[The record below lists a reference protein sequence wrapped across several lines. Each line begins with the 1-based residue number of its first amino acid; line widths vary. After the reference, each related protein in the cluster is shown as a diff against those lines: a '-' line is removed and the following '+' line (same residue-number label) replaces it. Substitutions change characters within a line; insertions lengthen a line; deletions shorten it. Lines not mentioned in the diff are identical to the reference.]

1 MSEPTPVISRA
12 KDIDS
17 GSSGSPI
24 FTSSVPTEMKVNR
37 SSPAAR
43 PSMPASWNVHSRAI
57 TTAAATVAVPSRWP
71 QRSVRRPPSSSTA
84 APASGSA
91 MSSQEAASSP
101 AAGSASG
108 TSQLHEVWHSRSVL
122 EQVGVVDRGGPAGPV
137 DRHDDREADHDL
149 SGGDDHHEEGDDLAV
164 DRAGRAGEGDQGQV
178 DRVEHQLDAHEDDDR
193 VAPHQHADGA
203 DGEQDRREH
212 EVVAQGHR
220 SSPWSRLPPSKPPGT
235 PLGVPSSVP
244 RESSGLPSWRRPSGR
259 GSCSMSCGSMPV

>member
-1 MSEPTPVISRA
+1 MWISDPTPVISSTNA
-12 KDIDS
+12 IDS
-17 GSSGSPI
+17 ASISRPALMSSEPA
-24 FTSSVPTEMKVNR
+24 EMNVNR
-37 SSPAAR
+37 SRPAER
-43 PSMPASWNVHSRAI
+43 PSMPASWIVQASPI
-57 TTAAATVAVPSRWP
+57 TNATTTVAVPSRWP

-101 AAGSASG
+101 VAGSASG

-149 SGGDDHHEEGDDLAV
+149 SGGDDPHEEGDDLAV

-203 DGEQDRREH
+203 DG
-212 EVVAQGHR
+212 
-220 SSPWSRLPPSKPPGT
+220 
-235 PLGVPSSVP
+235 
-244 RESSGLPSWRRPSGR
+244 
-259 GSCSMSCGSMPV
+259 